1 MDSPGSGLCS
11 VELLLRT
18 CVQTVVLV
26 SCNKP
31 VGGGG
36 SRQRQGSM
44 AGRWGAHP
52 QEVCLFLAI
61 DAQYLVELG
70 RG

>member
-31 VGGGG
+31 VGGVLKLEWLTVGQATT
-36 SRQRQGSM
+36 R
-44 AGRWGAHP
+44 
-52 QEVCLFLAI
+52 LFSQDPA
-61 DAQYLVELG
+61 
-70 RG
+70 